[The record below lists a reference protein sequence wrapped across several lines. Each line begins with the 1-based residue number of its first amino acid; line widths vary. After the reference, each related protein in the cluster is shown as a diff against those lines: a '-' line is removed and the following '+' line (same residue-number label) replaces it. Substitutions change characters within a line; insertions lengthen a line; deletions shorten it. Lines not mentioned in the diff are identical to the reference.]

1 MAEKRRKAV
10 DEMFC
15 RNCGV
20 RIKKAAE
27 LCPNCGVT
35 NERPTASPSRPPES
49 ADHRTGSQSADQRT
63 DSRSSASGHDHSG
76 QPRQYET
83 SVSENWWYGV
93 AGFSALWGF
102 MLLVASV
109 APNALGALGGFLVL
123 LAWVGLPVA
132 AYYDMQYVRANSEWR
147 PSQVL
152 WVVLLAV
159 WMVNLV
165 VGAAYL
171 YQRHENVGTP

>member
-1 MAEKRRKAV
+1 MAEQRQKAV

-27 LCPNCGVT
+27 FCPNCGT
-35 NERPTASPSRPPES
+35 ANEMPTAPPRRSPNS
-49 ADHRTGSQSADQRT
+49 T
-63 DSRSSASGHDHSG
+63 DRGTTSRSSPDDTTRVRQSERSG
-76 QPRQYET
+76 QYQP

-93 AGFSALWGF
+93 AGGTALWAF
-102 MLLVASV
+102 LLVLVSV
-109 APNALGALGGFLVL
+109 APNGGGAFAGFLVL

-132 AYYDMQYVRANSEWR
+132 AYYDIKYVRATSDWR

-159 WMVNLV
+159 WILNVV

-171 YQRHENVGTP
+171 YQRHEKVGTP

>member
-1 MAEKRRKAV
+1 MPEKRRKAV
-10 DEMFC
+10 DELFC

-27 LCPNCGVT
+27 RCPNCGVR
-35 NERPTASPSRPPES
+35 NEMPTAPRRSRES
-49 ADHRTGSQSADQRT
+49 TDQNQGTGGGSSG
-63 DSRSSASGHDHSG
+63 RSEPAGESG
-76 QPRQYET
+76 QHRQYRT

-93 AGFSALWGF
+93 AACTGLWAF
-102 MLLVASV
+102 LLVLVTV
-109 APNALGALGGFLVL
+109 APNAGGALAGLLVL

-147 PSQVL
+147 PSQFL

-159 WMVNLV
+159 WILNVV

-171 YQRHENVGTP
+171 YQRHEKVGTP